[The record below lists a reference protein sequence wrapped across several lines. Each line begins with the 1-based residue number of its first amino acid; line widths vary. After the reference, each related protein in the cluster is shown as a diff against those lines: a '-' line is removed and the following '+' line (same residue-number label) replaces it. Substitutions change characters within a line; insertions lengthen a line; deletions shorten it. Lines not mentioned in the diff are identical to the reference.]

1 MPRQRFAVAFLQIF
15 GGSKRKRD
23 KGGMPDEP
31 GHRQKLRQAKS
42 LPQLTRCYEFE
53 IVLPIVCRSEGKERH
68 RNSFSG
74 IRKVLPGKRRPD
86 PGFPNFLRADEVG
99 SKIKREKGPASSRR
113 PWVRCRAVPDPV
125 LELFRKIIPF
135 LRTFSANLDRRQQ
148 KRVGARVRC
157 RDRGFPLEPQRF
169 CVGRDRRHDKL
180 RDNFHKK
187 KVRRISEYDE

>member
-1 MPRQRFAVAFLQIF
+1 
-15 GGSKRKRD
+15 
-23 KGGMPDEP
+23 MPDEP

-42 LPQLTRCYEFE
+42 LPQLTRCYGFGK
-53 IVLPIVCRSEGKERH
+53 VLRTVCQSEGKERCH
-68 RNSFSG
+68 NSFSG
-74 IRKVLPGKRRPD
+74 IRKLLPKAKWTD
-86 PGFPNFLRADEVG
+86 SGFPNFLRTDEVG
-99 SKIKREKGPASSRR
+99 SKIKREKGPASRRR

-135 LRTFSANLDRRQQ
+135 LRTFSANLDRRQ
-148 KRVGARVRC
+148 KKGVGARVRC

-169 CVGRDRRHDKL
+169 CVGRDRRHDKI

>member
-1 MPRQRFAVAFLQIF
+1 
-15 GGSKRKRD
+15 
-23 KGGMPDEP
+23 MPDEP

-53 IVLPIVCRSEGKERH
+53 IVLPIVCRSEEKERH

-74 IRKVLPGKRRPD
+74 IRKVLPGKRGPD

-125 LELFRKIIPF
+125 LGMFRRIIQVIK
-135 LRTFSANLDRRQQ
+135 TFSENLDRRQ
-148 KRVGARVRC
+148 KKGVGARVRC
-157 RDRGFPLEPQRF
+157 RDKGFPLEPQRF
-169 CVGRDRRHDKL
+169 GVGRDRRHDKL